1 MSSKK
6 KSMISN
12 KLIKMFKK
20 KSKVKAMVKTSKTVN
35 TLAAIM
41 TRTRVAIK
49 AITLKAKEKAEA
61 N

>member
-1 MSSKK
+1 
-6 KSMISN
+6 MISN

-49 AITLKAKEKAEA
+49 AITLKVKEKAEA

>member
-49 AITLKAKEKAEA
+49 AITLKVKEKAEA